1 MPKLKPKRC
10 VIMAGGTGGH
20 VFPALAVAIALRERG
35 WDVQWLGTAERM
47 EAHVVPANQ
56 FDIHF
61 LPVKGLRGKGLKV
74 RLQGI
79 TALAKSLWHARQ
91 ILQKLRP
98 DLVIGFGGYASGPGG
113 AAAYSLR
120 IPLVIH
126 EQNAAIGMTN
136 KLLGRLARKILLGFN
151 AAQDQFGHAA
161 SRCVTVGNPIRHDIA
176 LLQQKVSVHIPLRIL
191 VVGGSLGAAPL
202 NTAIPTVVGNY
213 DQVSIWHQCGK
224 NNAETVE
231 QAYALA
237 KCQWQ
242 VSEFIEKMHEAYHW
256 ADVIICR
263 AGALTVSEVAAAG
276 LTAVFVPLPHAVD
289 DHQTKNAQALV
300 DDDAAVLI
308 PQQQLAVQLP
318 EVIENWLAD
327 PQQCLEMGKNA
338 RKQAQINATDN
349 VINQCIALTGETA
362 DGV

>member
-1 MPKLKPKRC
+1 MPTPKRC

-47 EAHVVPANQ
+47 EARVVPANQ

-61 LPVKGLRGKGLKV
+61 LPVTGLRGKGLKV
-74 RLQGI
+74 RLQGLL
-79 TALAKSLWHARQ
+79 ALGKSLWHARRL
-91 ILQKLRP
+91 LQRLKP
-98 DLVIGFGGYASGPGG
+98 DLVVGFGGYASGPGG

-120 IPLVIH
+120 IPLMIH

-136 KLLGRLARKILLGFN
+136 KLLGRLAKKILLGFS
-151 AAQDQFGHAA
+151 AAQNQFGQVAN
-161 SRCVTVGNPIRHDIA
+161 RCVTVGNPIRQEIA
-176 LLQQKVSVHIPLRIL
+176 SLQPKVSTHTPLRVLI
-191 VVGGSLGAAPL
+191 VGGSLGSAPL
-202 NTAIPTVVGNY
+202 NAAIPDIAGRYPGLSV
-213 DQVSIWHQCGK
+213 WHQSGK
-224 NNAETVE
+224 NQAQALE
-231 QAYALA
+231 QAYAGA
-237 KCQWQ
+237 HCEWQ
-242 VSEFIEKMHEAYHW
+242 VSEFIEQMHEAYAW

-300 DDDAAVLI
+300 NNEAAVLI
-308 PQQQLAVQLP
+308 PQQNLAAQLP
-318 EVIENWLAD
+318 GVIERWLAD
-327 PQQCLEMGKNA
+327 PGRCVAMGKNA
-338 RKQAQINATDN
+338 RQQAQLDATDN